1 MNNLYEITISKKS
14 EILNEINNLFN
25 DLCHYLN
32 LETVWKKNSF
42 KEIELKKCYIR
53 GIIRESSIVGDL
65 QEYIV
70 KELKQRELFKN
81 YNFFSKFYPMIHLPG
96 DEYESSN
103 YLHYD
108 QDDKIET
115 YTCWLPIT
123 NNEYKEI
130 SLFKYENFLVNYFIK
145 FISKIKIFNFFSKK
159 INSKYG
165 NCYIWSGK
173 RLHKGNLNISKKS
186 SCAIQMK
193 ISKKE
198 LSKEQ
203 SKSSLIKGNL
213 FEYNKNT
220 KSQDYYRKNFDIFRI
235 FIEYLDNLNNNEFDN
250 FKDLIK
256 KIEYLCNQNII
267 ENTKETSFSLSVFS
281 QRIRQ
286 SVKNDN
292 KTLFNCLCYDTASI
306 ILGSSNLVSFFRI
319 LKDVKFFFKYDRQT
333 SNLTDVKELKEIFLK
348 T

>member
-145 FISKIKIFNFFSKK
+145 FISKKIH
-159 INSKYG
+159 Y
-165 NCYIWSGK
+165 
-173 RLHKGNLNISKKS
+173 LN
-186 SCAIQMK
+186 
-193 ISKKE
+193 
-198 LSKEQ
+198 
-203 SKSSLIKGNL
+203 
-213 FEYNKNT
+213 YN
-220 KSQDYYRKNFDIFRI
+220 D
-235 FIEYLDNLNNNEFDN
+235 
-250 FKDLIK
+250 FK
-256 KIEYLCNQNII
+256 
-267 ENTKETSFSLSVFS
+267 
-281 QRIRQ
+281 
-286 SVKNDN
+286 
-292 KTLFNCLCYDTASI
+292 LCYRF
-306 ILGSSNLVSFFRI
+306 V
-319 LKDVKFFFKYDRQT
+319 V
-333 SNLTDVKELKEIFLK
+333 FLYF
-348 T
+348 